1 MRRRKSPQRSK
12 GAQKPPGRV
21 RVRGAGRN
29 LEEAEMESSQLPGN
43 SCTSSLV
50 AQAGPASCTCTAA
63 NAEESNILSPLRES
77 LVVVSVKKPYGTN
90 ITYVKETTIKKS
102 VLCMLLFLILLS
114 ALIGACCG
122 VSLARIQWTKEFL
135 QMLSLQTA
143 PRPMNSGNLLTEE
156 TQGIENQRNGVSYL
170 AEERGIAMKDAQDL
184 REAVCVIPKEK
195 CFTKYDQALK
205 SAGVS
210 IDLQRSSRSAWHC
223 KVAWFLCTQNVVD
236 TFEQLDMSP
245 GYCWRL
251 KESQSQV
258 VFNLPTKV
266 QPTAVTVQHSVE
278 TNLWHVSSAP
288 RDFAVFGLDEE
299 GEKEALLGKFTYDVR
314 KEVTQTFQLQVQS
327 LRMGRRPF
335 QKHCFGSKSVAGGV
349 LGSPCQ
355 GRGPARAQRDTLRF
369 RGPRA
374 RDMAG

>member
-12 GAQKPPGRV
+12 GAQRPPERV

-29 LEEAEMESSQLPGN
+29 VEEAEMESSQLPGN

-50 AQAGPASCTCTAA
+50 AQAGPASCRRTAA
-63 NAEESNILSPLRES
+63 YWEEPNILSLLRES
-77 LVVVSVKKPYGTN
+77 LIVVSLKRLFGTSMSS
-90 ITYVKETTIKKS
+90 VKEMTKKKS
-102 VLCMLLFLILLS
+102 ELCILLLLIFLS
-114 ALIGACCG
+114 ALTGAYCG
-122 VSLARIQWTKEFL
+122 ISLARVLWTEDFL
-135 QMLSLQTA
+135 QMLPLQTA
-143 PRPMNSGNLLTEE
+143 PRPMNSGNSLTEE

-170 AEERGIAMKDAQDL
+170 AEERGTVMKDAQDL
-184 REAVCVIPKEK
+184 REAACVMPKEK
-195 CFTKYDQALK
+195 CFTKCDRALK

-223 KVAWFLCTQNVVD
+223 KVAWFLCTQNVVE

-245 GYCWRL
+245 GYCWPL
-251 KESQSQV
+251 KASQSQV

-314 KEVTQTFQLQVQS
+314 KEVTQTFQLQ
-327 LRMGRRPF
+327 
-335 QKHCFGSKSVAGGV
+335 
-349 LGSPCQ
+349 
-355 GRGPARAQRDTLRF
+355 TEI
-369 RGPRA
+369 PRA
-374 RDMAG
+374 FWHIKLVVLNNWGNAGHTCIYRVQVHGKRAGTNDIGQGHV